1 MCIIKAATTII
12 LLATLA
18 CCELSYK
25 ANANPS
31 LPIAQKQLGDRAM
44 ALKQNSATAL
54 ERVLQNRKFKA
65 SDLAQASTLN
75 DIQGSWAQS
84 FIAGLVSRGIVQG
97 FPDGSFRPDE
107 PVTRAQFA
115 AIVSKAFGQQSNRNA
130 IAFADVPEYYWAKDA
145 IQTAYQ
151 TGFLAG
157 YPNNTFLPEQNIP
170 RVQVLVALANGL
182 NLSVKTESSTLLDT
196 SYQDAAE
203 IPDFARSPVA
213 AATANRLVVNYPNKD
228 VLHPNQTAT
237 RADVAAFIYQA
248 LANQGEMPQLRADDP
263 MAEYVVGLQPAT
275 TPAASVP
282 EPQPLT
288 PEQVAKLRQQYRIEA
303 TPLTALIRPSVP
315 GGGSSVGS
323 PTAFGAGWGSAFFG
337 TSFQGRARDTSKS
350 DGAASFGFG
359 LGDASRAVG
368 LEIAATTVDLY
379 GNTFGDGTISFK
391 LHRLLPANF
400 GIAVGVENAIIW
412 GETDG
417 GSSLYGVVSKV
428 FSLTE
433 DAAKPFNKITTS
445 VGLGGGRFRS
455 EEDVEDGNDTVSVF
469 GSMGLQATE
478 QLSLIADWTG
488 QDLNLGVSVVPFRSL
503 PLVITPSLADVTGN
517 AGDGVRFV
525 LGVGYVGRF

>member
-1 MCIIKAATTII
+1 MCIIKAATTTI

-18 CCELSYK
+18 CCEWSYK
-25 ANANPS
+25 ANANPR
-31 LPIAQKQLGDRAM
+31 PIAQKQLGDRAM
-44 ALKQNSATAL
+44 AVQQNRATAL
-54 ERVLQNRKFKA
+54 EQVLHNQKFKA

-84 FIAGLVSRGIVQG
+84 FIAGLVSRGIIQG

-115 AIVSKAFGQQSNRNA
+115 AIVSKAFPQQSNRNA
-130 IAFADVPEYYWAKDA
+130 IAFADVPEYYWAKDV

-157 YPNNTFLPEQNIP
+157 YPNNTFLPEQSIP

-182 NLSVKTESSTLLDT
+182 NLTAKAESSTLLDA

-203 IPDFARSPVA
+203 IPDFARSPVT
-213 AATANRLVVNYPNKD
+213 AATANRLVVNYPSKD
-228 VLHPNQTAT
+228 VLRPNQTAT

-248 LANQGEMPQLRADDP
+248 LASQGEMPQLRAEDP
-263 MAEYVVGLQPAT
+263 AAEYIVGLQPAT
-275 TPAASVP
+275 PVASAP

-288 PEQVAKLRQQYRIEA
+288 AEQVTKLRQQYRIEV
-303 TPLTALIRPSVP
+303 TPLTTLIRPSVV

-323 PTAFGAGWGSAFFG
+323 PTAFGADWGSAFVG
-337 TSFQGRARDTSKS
+337 TSFQGRARNTSKA
-350 DGAASFGFG
+350 DGAASLGFG
-359 LGDASRAVG
+359 LGDARRAVG

-400 GIAVGVENAIIW
+400 GIAVGAENAIIW

-417 GSSLYGVVSKV
+417 GSSLYGVVSKA
-428 FSLTE
+428 FNLKE
-433 DAAKPFNKITTS
+433 DAAKPFSKITTS

-455 EEDVEDGNDTVSVF
+455 EEDVEDGNDTVNVF

-517 AGDGVRFV
+517 AGDGTRFV
-525 LGVGYVGRF
+525 LGVGYVSRF

>member
-1 MCIIKAATTII
+1 MCIFKTATTTV
-12 LLATLA
+12 LLAALA

-31 LPIAQKQLGDRAM
+31 LAIARQQHSVQQD
-44 ALKQNSATAL
+44 SAIAL
-54 ERVLQNRKFKA
+54 EQLLQSRKFKA
-65 SDLAQASTLN
+65 ADLAQAPRLN
-75 DIQGSWAQS
+75 DVQGNWARG
-84 FIAGLVSRGIVQG
+84 FITALVSQGIIQG

-115 AIVSKAFGQQSNRNA
+115 AIVSKAFPQQSSRSA
-130 IAFADVPEYYWAKDA
+130 IAFVDVPEYYWAKDV
-145 IQTAYQ
+145 IQIAYQ

-157 YPNNTFLPEQNIP
+157 YPNKTFLPEQSIP

-182 NLSVKTESSTLLDT
+182 NLSAKAETLLDT

-203 IPDFARSPVA
+203 IPEFARSSVA
-213 AATANRLVVNYPNKD
+213 AATSNRLVVNYPDKS
-228 VLHPNQTAT
+228 LLQPNQSAT

-248 LANQGEMPQLRADDP
+248 LASKGEVPQLRAEDP
-263 MAEYVVGLQPAT
+263 AAEYVVGLQSAT
-275 TPAASVP
+275 PTPAAP
-282 EPQPLT
+282 EPEPPT
-288 PEQVAKLRQQYRIEA
+288 PEQVEKLRQQYRIDA
-303 TPLTALIRPSVP
+303 PPLTALIRPSVP

-337 TSFQGRARDTSKS
+337 TSFQGRARNTDKA

-359 LGDASRAVG
+359 LGDARRVVG
-368 LEIAATTVDLY
+368 LEVAATAVDLL
-379 GNTFGDGTISFK
+379 GNTFGDGTVSFK

-400 GIAVGVENAIIW
+400 GIAVGVENAITW
-412 GETDG
+412 GSTDG

-428 FSLTE
+428 FSLKE
-433 DAAKPFNKITTS
+433 DTAAPFSKITTS

-455 EEDVEDGNDTVSVF
+455 EKDVEDDNDTVNVF

-478 QLSLIADWTG
+478 RLSLIADWTG
-488 QDLNLGVSVVPFRSL
+488 QDLNLGVSVVPFGNL

-517 AGDGVRFV
+517 AGDGARFV
-525 LGVGYVGRF
+525 LGVGYVTRF